1 MKEQITN
8 IRNEAKL
15 SIQNAKDKKALNDI
29 RVKVLGK
36 KGELTSILRGM
47 ANLSAEERPVIGNLV
62 NSVKQELEEIIKQK
76 ENEFEEKELQEKLE
90 KEKIDVTLPSTKI
103 KRGSKHPINRTIE
116 EIRGF
121 VCINGI

>member
-8 IRNEAKL
+8 IRNVTKKL
-15 SIQNAKDKKALNDI
+15 IENAKDKQALNDI
-29 RVKVLGK
+29 RVKILGK
-36 KGELTSILRGM
+36 KGELTAILRGM
-47 ANLSAEERPVIGNLV
+47 ANLSPEERPVVGNLV